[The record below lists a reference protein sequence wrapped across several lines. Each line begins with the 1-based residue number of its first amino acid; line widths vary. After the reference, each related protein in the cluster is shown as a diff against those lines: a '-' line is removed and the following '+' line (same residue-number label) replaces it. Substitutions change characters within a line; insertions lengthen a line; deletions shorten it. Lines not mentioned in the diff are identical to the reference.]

1 MSSARQGLTII
12 GQAAGA
18 ALFGP
23 IGAAIG
29 GIVGGEI
36 GGAIDGPPQ
45 GPRLDDTS
53 APTLEFGSKVP
64 RLYGTTWCTLSPRWW
79 SGLRESSQV
88 VGGKGADSGV
98 DTAVYHADLLGVLG
112 EVDLAR
118 WPNPVI
124 TRIRI
129 DGKVQSS
136 RRATSSIGTLIQS
149 LATEMWSD
157 VELFTGAAAQAP
169 WSVMEAAEGS
179 TNANAYRGQLS
190 IGFTN
195 FLMQNGRRPS
205 LIEVEIATKSTAGA
219 TAALTLLQSR
229 FVAASASDESA
240 YARGAPTQNGG
251 TVIAGAFVVDRNHTL
266 NPATPSV
273 LTYTPASL
281 VPNGTDPITFEMI
294 GSFVTAPNISQLAAR
309 FRFVGSGVEYLF
321 GWAGAGSSIPAGAP
335 FFRASPAGA
344 FVYGTPSAQT
354 HFALL
359 FTATDQRAYIDGVL
373 VWVSAGNSILTTA
386 LLTDIGDLNGYT
398 SGSTE
403 YTIRGFRIR
412 QEEVYTGVS
421 FAPPTAIAPPDGAL
435 VTYTP
440 APVDLRDVLESEM
453 LRCEPLTAAHID
465 MSAAAGKLVH
475 GFKAAGSAAQAC
487 ATLLDWYYLDL
498 FCADKITCVLR
509 GGAVEQTVPYG
520 YTGAGQGDSSDPFAG
535 LTRENDVERQRVT
548 AVQYINLLADGEV
561 DTQTGDRVGT
571 GNETRQVNFSIY
583 SKPTEA
589 KGRADTITLDTR
601 VAAHKAS
608 VRLGARHA
616 ARMQPASVVGLIDN
630 KGNTYRVRVL
640 RLVWNQGVYDVDCC
654 LDDPNILSSVGI
666 ATEVDTSVIEVTA
679 PAIAEWLA
687 LDLPKLR
694 PADNE
699 PGYMGLVK
707 TPASSAGARW
717 LDSADNV
724 TYAARADYANDAV
737 FGSVTAASGS
747 FTPGPLFDEGSSL
760 TVYVGDGVLTSATR
774 AALLVNRELNAF
786 AVGINGR
793 LVLGQYRTA
802 TQLSAGVYTLTGFV
816 NLGAKGTERY
826 CASIVAGDRFA
837 RLGTQGT
844 ARIPRTLAQL
854 GAAVYTKAVT
864 IGRSE
869 TGVVGVPITP
879 AGVSLK
885 PLSTVHPRTLRN
897 VTTGDIA
904 ITWTR
909 RTRDD
914 TRFGGPLGDA
924 CPLGEANERYRVR
937 LYTSGTFAT
946 LLRDLGTL
954 TSAAVTYTSA
964 QRTADGHTPITA
976 PLYLDVRQLSD
987 VVGEGYPL
995 QAAA

>member
-23 IGAAIG
+23 IGGAVG
-29 GIVGGEI
+29 GMIGGEI
-36 GGAIDGPPQ
+36 GGAIDGPPE

-195 FLMQNGRRPS
+195 LLMQNGRRPS
-205 LIEVEIATKSTAGA
+205 LIEVEIATLATLAATDVVTRLRVTFDTTAADSSYFATSPTTLGSDSSVSAGAMHVTGNSVSGSRWNSTALAPSPLTKPLLIETKA
-219 TAALTLLQSR
+219 TWHAG
-229 FVAASASDESA
+229 VA
-240 YARGAPTQNGG
+240 N
-251 TVIAGAFVVDRNHTL
+251 GAFAVLFASGDMEFQIEVLSVFPFTQWKFRVGGGDFGTPIELGGPFDADAYHTCRI
-266 NPATPSV
+266 V
-273 LTYTPASL
+273 
-281 VPNGTDPITFEMI
+281 
-294 GSFVTAPNISQLAAR
+294 R
-309 FRFVGSGVEYLF
+309 
-321 GWAGAGSSIPAGAP
+321 PAGASVT
-335 FFRASPAGA
+335 AVVEIDG
-344 FVYGTPSAQT
+344 VVVHT
-354 HFALL
+354 
-359 FTATDQRAYIDGVL
+359 FTATD
-373 VWVSAGNSILTTA
+373 
-386 LLTDIGDLNGYT
+386 
-398 SGSTE
+398 
-403 YTIRGFRIR
+403 
-412 QEEVYTGVS
+412 
-421 FAPPTAIAPPDGAL
+421 IAPAATGQLDSRRVVGSAAVSWSVAYVGVRFSDGSAEDYAGEPEL
-435 VTYTP
+435 PPADSPITTVTP

-679 PAIAEWLA
+679 PAIAQWLA

-724 TYAARADYANDAV
+724 SYAARAEYANDAV
-737 FGSVTAASGS
+737 FGTVTAASGS
-747 FTPGPLFDEGSSL
+747 FAPGPLFDEGSSL
-760 TVYVGDGVLTSATR
+760 TVNVGDGVLTTATR
-774 AALLVNRELNAF
+774 AALLANRELNAF

-837 RLGTQGT
+837 MLGTQGT

-885 PLSTVHPRTLRN
+885 PLSAVHPRTLRN